1 MAELQHV
8 MRGIVLEATRFTP
21 VAIPGKVMNPKFEN
35 QECPGLALAVTE
47 PHRFET
53 VKFGVALLCALHK
66 IHPDEF
72 AINQNGL
79 ARLSGTGWLYD
90 MILAGDSAAAIWQRI
105 EKDTQE
111 FRRLREKYLLY
122 EE

>member
-1 MAELQHV
+1 
-8 MRGIVLEATRFTP
+8 
-21 VAIPGKVMNPKFEN
+21 
-35 QECPGLALAVTE
+35 
-47 PHRFET
+47 
-53 VKFGVALLCALHK
+53 
-66 IHPDEF
+66 
-72 AINQNGL
+72 
-79 ARLSGTGWLYD
+79 